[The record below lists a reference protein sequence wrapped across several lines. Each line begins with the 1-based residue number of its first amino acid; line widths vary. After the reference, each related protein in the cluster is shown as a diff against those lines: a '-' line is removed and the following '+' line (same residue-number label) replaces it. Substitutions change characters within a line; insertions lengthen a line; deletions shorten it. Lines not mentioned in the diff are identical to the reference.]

1 MMSVMAYTPYGAGG
15 IIIRVEADIRR
26 GIPGVDITGLAEG
39 AVREARERVRVAFRN
54 SGFGFPSDRILINL
68 APAGLRKDGAALD
81 LPIALAVMAA
91 AGLAPVP
98 ESLLVMGELELSG
111 RIRPVRGVLAA
122 IASGLE
128 EGIGE
133 FIVPAEN
140 AREAAILAGERC
152 GTGPAARFT
161 AAATLQEAVEALF
174 TRAQSGELPMP
185 KLDGPADTEPCLMDA
200 SAAEDFA
207 DVRGQDR
214 YKRVLEIAAA
224 GGHNVLVFGP
234 PGAGKTML
242 ARLMPSIMAPLTPE
256 EAVEV
261 TRLYSLAGPH
271 KAGEGVSRNGGF
283 IDRLITRPPFRAP
296 HHSASAEGILGGG
309 RFPRPGEI
317 SLAHFGVLF
326 LDEAPEFRTNVLQ
339 ALREPMEDRVISIVR
354 AEGPV
359 RLPAEFQLVLAAN
372 SCPCGRLGARKPQ
385 DERKGERNMK
395 NSAVRR
401 GSGAAYGRAA
411 ASGAA
416 GALYDELTAEAADC
430 FCSPEEIYRYWRKF
444 GGALLDRLELRVAVL
459 PPTISEMGRR
469 DEAGGERGANI
480 AQRVLSAVEIQR
492 RRYRGMGIRR
502 NALLTAG
509 RMEAL
514 CPMSGRA
521 ESAFHK
527 AMERLGLSGRAYHG
541 ILRVARTIADLEGEE
556 VIDTAHILE
565 AVQHRRRGEDPFEI
579 LTVEH

>member
-1 MMSVMAYTPYGAGG
+1 MSVMAYTPYGAGG

-54 SGFGFPSDRILINL
+54 SGFGFPADRILINL
-68 APAGLRKDGAALD
+68 APAGLRKEGAALD

-128 EGIGE
+128 AGIGE

-140 AREAAILAGERC
+140 AREAAILAGEHRE
-152 GTGPAARFT
+152 ARARFT
-161 AAATLQEAVEALF
+161 AAATLQEAVQALF
-174 TRAQSGELPMP
+174 VRAQSGALPMP
-185 KLDGPADTEPCLMDA
+185 LDGPEDTEADFCPMDA
-200 SAAEDFA
+200 SAAGDFA
-207 DVRGQDR
+207 DVRGQGA

-224 GGHNVLVFGP
+224 GGHNALVFGP

-242 ARLMPSIMAPLTPE
+242 ARLMPSIMAPLTPD

-271 KAGEGVSRNGGF
+271 KAGEGVSHNGGF

-326 LDEAPEFRTNVLQ
+326 LDEAPEFRANVLQ
-339 ALREPMEDRVISIVR
+339 ALREPLEDRVISIVR

-359 RLPAEFQLVLAAN
+359 RLPAEFQLLLAAN
-372 SCPCGRLGARKPQ
+372 SCPCGRLGARKPR
-385 DERKGERNMK
+385 DTRSIWN
-395 NSAVRR
+395 N
-401 GSGAAYGRAA
+401 AA

-416 GALYDELTAEAADC
+416 QAASADDALYDDLRTDGTADC
-430 FCSPEEIYRYWRKF
+430 FCSPEEIHRYWRKF

-459 PPTISEMGRR
+459 PPKISEMGRR
-469 DEAGGERGANI
+469 DAGGGEHSADIAERVRA
-480 AQRVLSAVEIQR
+480 AVEIQR
-492 RRYRGMGIRR
+492 QRYRGTGIRR

-509 RMEAL
+509 KLESL
-514 CPMSGRA
+514 CPMNDQA

-527 AMERLGLSGRAYHG
+527 AIDRLGLSGRACHG
-541 ILRVARTIADLEGEE
+541 ILRVARTIADLEGREL
-556 VIDTAHILE
+556 IDTVHILE

-579 LTVEH
+579 LTAEN